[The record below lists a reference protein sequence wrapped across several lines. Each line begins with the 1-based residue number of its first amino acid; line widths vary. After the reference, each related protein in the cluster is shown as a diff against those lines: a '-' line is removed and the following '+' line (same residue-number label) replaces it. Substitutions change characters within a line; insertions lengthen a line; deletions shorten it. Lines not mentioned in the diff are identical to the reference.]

1 MTIDRC
7 WSAVGSTNFD
17 DRSFDTNDEISV
29 GILDKGVAEKLDAI
43 FEKYVQR
50 AEEIKLEKWRRRSVF
65 IKIKDNA
72 AYLLNDIL

>member
-1 MTIDRC
+1 
-7 WSAVGSTNFD
+7 
-17 DRSFDTNDEISV
+17 V
-29 GILDKGVAEKLDAI
+29 GILDKGVAQKLDAI
-43 FEKYVQR
+43 FEKYVAR